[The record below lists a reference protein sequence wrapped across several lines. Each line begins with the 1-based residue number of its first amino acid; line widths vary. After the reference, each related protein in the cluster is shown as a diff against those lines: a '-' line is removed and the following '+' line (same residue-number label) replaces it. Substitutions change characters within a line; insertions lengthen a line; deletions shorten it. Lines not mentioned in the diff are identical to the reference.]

1 MLFLFFF
8 PWCQT
13 YHEISVVEVNTW
25 DEGRE
30 EYGWI
35 NRCDTVSDFGFGS
48 TEQNK
53 NPYSTFKQTTLSALP
68 LPQTTSYPLPHSH
81 DKQWNPNLD
90 WAETPNATLLLAVW
104 VAAFARFQILFLTD
118 TDSNLLVRFRIHT
131 QLSRCSMPNACA
143 DLLIQHSISV
153 SIFFMPLFVVF
164 LHLLCLHVCLCPPKC
179 CFGSHFVSSVITLE
193 ESMAVRL
200 GCCAFVM
207 IWLV

>member
-1 MLFLFFF
+1 M
-8 PWCQT
+8 
-13 YHEISVVEVNTW
+13 N
-25 DEGRE
+25 
-30 EYGWI
+30 
-35 NRCDTVSDFGFGS
+35 
-48 TEQNK
+48 
-53 NPYSTFKQTTLSALP
+53 YSLLERTCCAL
-68 LPQTTSYPLPHSH
+68 
-81 DKQWNPNLD
+81 
-90 WAETPNATLLLAVW
+90 VW
-104 VAAFARFQILFLTD
+104 VAHCLRQYMLNYTTWLVSKMDPVKYIFEKPTLTD

-207 IWLV
+207 I